1 MAVARVQYGQA
12 ASGTSV
18 LNVPLASAPIAGHKL
33 VAVQSTSGYNNAFT
47 TPPGWTILAGPT
59 RQVNNNTIAF
69 WKDADGTEGT
79 AIAFSGHDNDGAVV
93 YEVSGAVA
101 GAPTAAFTFDATS
114 TVNVVFAAESPAQV
128 GSLALE
134 FVAPTNG
141 GDSAT
146 VPAGYTAE
154 AYTNVPY
161 HGIQSFYRANPATGT
176 NCAQPSTLSPT
187 DDWDALIVLI
197 APPVVAATGTA
208 VGNAAYTSG
217 AIGTGRSA
225 TCIGNG

>member
-12 ASGTSV
+12 TSGTSV
-18 LNVPLASAPIAGHKL
+18 LNVPLATAPIAGNKL

-47 TPPGWTILAGPT
+47 TPAGWSILAGPT
-59 RQVNNNTIAF
+59 LQANDNTIAF

-79 AIAFSGHDNDGAVV
+79 SIAFTGHDNDGVAL
-93 YEVSGAVA
+93 YEVSGAAA
-101 GAPTAAFTFDATS
+101 GAPVAAFTSDAAV
-114 TVNVVFAAESPAQV
+114 TVTVTFAAESPTRA

-146 VPAGYTAE
+146 VPTGYTGE
-154 AYTNVPY
+154 TYVNVPY
-161 HGIQSFYRANPATGT
+161 HGIHSFYRANPTVGT
-176 NCAQPSTLSPT
+176 NCAQGSTLNVV

-197 APPVVAATGTA
+197 APPVVVATGTA